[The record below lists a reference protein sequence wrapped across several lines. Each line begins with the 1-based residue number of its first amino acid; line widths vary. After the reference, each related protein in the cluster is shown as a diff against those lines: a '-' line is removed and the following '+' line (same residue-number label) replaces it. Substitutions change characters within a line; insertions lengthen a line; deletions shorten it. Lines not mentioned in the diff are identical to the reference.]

1 MNKIVLGKNK
11 FTANA
16 FKQYWVRFWMRYAGL
31 SNIGRIATRFASWF
45 APPHKASGSLAMMSP
60 KGFISPSATI
70 YHPDLNLGANVLISD
85 RVLIF
90 CDINGG
96 PVEIGDRVC
105 IFRDTII
112 DIGEGGS
119 VKIGEDT
126 SIHPRCQLNS
136 YLAPIIIGKGV
147 LIAAN
152 CLFYPHNHSFALGK
166 PIYQQ
171 PTHSK
176 GPIIIG
182 DYSWL
187 GAGAIVLGGVKIG
200 SGAVIGAGA
209 VVTKNIPDNAI
220 AVGVPAQVF
229 KIRN

>member
-1 MNKIVLGKNK
+1 MNRQRIKYRW
-11 FTANA
+11 T
-16 FKQYWVRFWMRYAGL
+16 RFWMRYAGL
-31 SNIGRIATRFASWF
+31 SRFGKISTRLAFWF
-45 APPHKASGSLAMMSP
+45 APPHKATGSLAMMSP

-70 YHPDLNLGANVLISD
+70 YHPELHLGVNVLISD

-90 CDINGG
+90 CDKDGG
-96 PVEIGDRVC
+96 PVEIGDRVR

-112 DIGEGGS
+112 DTGEGGS
-119 VKIGEDT
+119 VKIGNDT

-136 YLAPIIIGKGV
+136 YLAPIIIGEGV

-152 CLFYPHNHSFALGK
+152 CLIYPHDHSFIPGR
-166 PIYQQ
+166 PIFQQ
-171 PTHSK
+171 PIHSK

-187 GAGAIVLGGVKIG
+187 GAGVIVLGGVEIG

-220 AVGVPAQVF
+220 AFGVPARVIKMRDQ
-229 KIRN
+229 KDNPKDE

>member
-1 MNKIVLGKNK
+1 M
-11 FTANA
+11 
-16 FKQYWVRFWMRYAGL
+16 RFAGL
-31 SNIGRIATRFASWF
+31 NTLGRVATRLATWY
-45 APPHKASGSLAMMSP
+45 APPHKAGYALAGMNP
-60 KGFISPSATI
+60 LGFIAPSAVI
-70 YHPDLNLGANVLISD
+70 YHSDLRLGKNVFVDD

-90 CDINGG
+90 CDKDGG
-96 PVEIGDRVC
+96 PVEIGDRVR

-112 DIGEGGS
+112 DTGEGGS
-119 VKIGEDT
+119 VKIGHDT

-136 YLAPIIIGKGV
+136 YLAPIIIGEGV

-152 CLFYPHNHSFALGK
+152 CLFYPHDHSFIPGK
-166 PIYQQ
+166 PIFQQ
-171 PTHSK
+171 PIHSK

-187 GAGAIVLGGVKIG
+187 GAGVIVLGGVEIG

-220 AVGVPAQVF
+220 AFGVPARVIKMRDQ
-229 KIRN
+229 KDNPKDK